1 MATHTEKLF
10 GGALQGGRVPDRAS
24 LQKLADDLLSFAQI
38 EKADRNQNPL
48 QDAVVVEKDC
58 PAGLIGCD
66 AAELSKKT
74 GGLLSCPPLSVA
86 PDPLIVDYKGRLC
99 YAPEDIR
106 REFEGKEL
114 NVDALIDKY
123 SRKLLKYLESG
134 SNLRVAVDVAQRGPK
149 GNPLVL
155 NAYRNSANLVSALT
169 QLFGAAPSDTQLA
182 EVAALLS
189 KFTDKLVP
197 SSGAELVNY
206 IMNAPNNP
214 LNSAGFGG
222 VGANAGIHQ
231 RLTFIIVVGVI
242 ATSND
247 NGKSSRL
254 AKLLNTLG
262 EVLVFGEAGFVGGND
277 AATAALNAVSF
288 LPLSF
293 RQGLGINGAAV
304 ASTSGAVLLY
314 RFVVFSLVVSIGE
327 ILDSAIP
334 ELYCSSITGLRIAFN
349 EMRVK
354 RDAVEQYMKRKVDG
368 ATGSTVEEMKLLEA
382 KKGGDRLYVARIV
395 FFAKVCLARLGY
407 KFTDG
412 FPALLAS
419 DPQNYYEQAI
429 VALSKPLP
437 VAGTARIG
445 AQALV
450 TFSFSVLQAAG
461 FNLISLPG
469 DYKTFFTQAF
479 SYSKSTAFSIPEDP
493 EIFPQQ
499 VASSSPTDKAG
510 LNAALAADSGVLGPG
525 AVGPVCK
532 SYVDGVPVFLG
543 SSISAAGA
551 ASAADVAAKQTLAK
565 ISYNNGSAP
574 DVASII
580 NQLTVQEIRGI
591 LVRNCFPI
599 TEPSEANAR
608 LHYTLFRGKPTDDV
622 FAKAFGVDADPE
634 VFKARGLFAADRDL
648 YVKFLIVMAW
658 VGNAQVTAQFLYG
671 QNLATFVGNL
681 RSFAGEKKVPT
692 GTRLGGGDEIDGGE
706 IDIDSAADFFLS
718 GGSSVIVP
726 AHQMPDGLAKYLDK
740 YDVDRREGKEIRELQ
755 EKLEKRGF
763 GISFIPTGSKC
774 PSYARDS
781 GNTFGAPG
789 HKNWVETKSAWPKC
803 MELMG
808 VQFVTDKGYCY
819 PYGMSCYKE
828 DDVYT
833 TSEKTEGKVANWN
846 VLAEIVQEVQQKRYQ
861 EWLQGELDRINKDA
875 INSGM
880 SEEQKKELAL
890 SFMPAEFKD
899 MPDKASML
907 SLSVISS
914 ELSASVNEFTTSND
928 PAQLARLREILR
940 NGYLQDEWYDSNV
953 SVRNQAI
960 DDKAKELLDQV
971 KVCTDAAEKPGAA
984 VPADCDERKFP
995 DPHDPSKEIRVF
1007 IPKQINKEINEESI
1021 KRGEDPANIVK
1032 WWQEYYANRVVEKQK
1047 KQMELAEKISPF
1059 TLPNNLVYKAQD
1071 IAASKHRQLSEQ
1083 GKFENLLDAALHKKG
1098 EKGYDIVSRYAK

>member
-24 LQKLADDLLSFAQI
+24 LQKIADDLLSFAQVD
-38 EKADRNQNPL
+38 KADRNQNPL

-114 NVDALIDKY
+114 NVDSLIDKY

-155 NAYRNSANLVSALT
+155 NAYRNSANLVAALT
-169 QLFGAAPSDTQLA
+169 TLYNGVAPSNDQLA
-182 EVAALLS
+182 EVSALLS

-206 IMNAPNNP
+206 IMNAPGNP
-214 LNSAGFGG
+214 LDSSTFGG
-222 VGANAGIHQ
+222 AGGIHQ
-231 RLTFIIVVGVI
+231 RLTYLIVVGVI

-293 RQGLGINGAAV
+293 RQGLGIAAAPSSNG
-304 ASTSGAVLLY
+304 SVLLY

-334 ELYCSSITGLRIAFN
+334 ELYCSAITGLRIAFN

-368 ATGSTVEEMKLLEA
+368 VTTGSTGEEMKLLEA

-395 FFAKVCLARLGY
+395 FFSKVCLARLGY
-407 KFTDG
+407 KFADG
-412 FPALLAS
+412 FPALPATDS
-419 DPQNYYEQAI
+419 QNYYEQA
-429 VALSKPLP
+429 VLALSKPLP
-437 VAGTARIG
+437 AAGTARLG
-445 AQALV
+445 MEALV
-450 TFSFSVLQAAG
+450 KFALGVLQATG

-469 DYKTFFTQAF
+469 AYRTFFSQALT
-479 SYSKSTAFSIPEDP
+479 YSKSTAFSVPEDP

-499 VASSSPTDKAG
+499 LASSSPTDKAG
-510 LNAALAADSGVLGPG
+510 LTAALAADSAVLGPG
-525 AVGPVCK
+525 AGPVCK

-543 SSISAAGA
+543 TSISPAGA
-551 ASAADVAAKQTLAK
+551 ADAGVIAVKQGLAK
-565 ISYNNGSAP
+565 AVYNNGSAP
-574 DVASII
+574 DLARVI
-580 NQLTVQEIRGI
+580 NSLSAAEVRGI

-599 TEPSEANAR
+599 TEPSDANVR
-608 LHYTLFRGKPTDDV
+608 LHYTLSRGKPTDDV
-622 FAKAFGVDADPE
+622 FASVFGVVDPE
-634 VFKARGLFAADRDL
+634 VYKARGLLAADRDL

-658 VGNAQVTAQFLYG
+658 VGNAQVAAQLLYG
-671 QNLATFVGNL
+671 QNMGVFAATL
-681 RSFAGEKKVPT
+681 RSFAAEKKVPT
-692 GTRLGGGDEIDGGE
+692 GTRLGGGDEEIDGGE
-706 IDIDSAADFFLS
+706 IDIDAAADFFLS
-718 GGSSVIVP
+718 GGQVIVP

-828 DDVYT
+828 DDVIT
-833 TSEKTEGKVANWN
+833 TTEKTEGKVANWN

-875 INSGM
+875 INANM
-880 SEEQKKELAL
+880 TEEQKKELAM

-914 ELSASVNEFTTSND
+914 ELAASVNEFTTSND

-971 KVCTDAAEKPGAA
+971 KVCTDADTKKDKPLE
-984 VPADCDERKFP
+984 CDEQNFP
-995 DPHDPSKEIRVF
+995 DPHDPSKTIKVF
-1007 IPKQINKEINEESI
+1007 IPKQINKEINEEAL
-1021 KRGEDPANIVK
+1021 KRGEDPAAILK

-1047 KQMELAEKISPF
+1047 KQMEVAEKLSPF
-1059 TLPNNLVYKAQD
+1059 KLPSNLVYKAQD
-1071 IAASKHRQLSEQ
+1071 IEAAKHRQLSEQ
-1083 GKFENLLDAALHKKG
+1083 GKFEHLLDAALHKKG
-1098 EKGYDIVSRYAK
+1098 EKGYDIASRYSK

>member
-10 GGALQGGRVPDRAS
+10 GDALQGGRVPDRAS
-24 LQKLADDLLSFAQI
+24 LQKIADDLLSFAQI
-38 EKADRNQNPL
+38 EKGDRNQNPL

-74 GGLLSCPPLSVA
+74 GGLLNCPPLSVA

-114 NVDALIDKY
+114 NVDSLIDKY

-155 NAYRNSANLVSALT
+155 NAYRNSANLVAALT
-169 QLFGAAPSDTQLA
+169 TLYGNVPTADQLA

-206 IMNAPNNP
+206 IMNAPGNP
-214 LNSAGFGG
+214 LNQAGFGG
-222 VGANAGIHQ
+222 AGIHQ
-231 RLTFIIVVGVI
+231 RLTFLIVVGVI

-262 EVLVFGEAGFVGGND
+262 EVLVFGEAGYVGGND

-293 RQGLGINGAAV
+293 RQGLGINGAAT
-304 ASTSGAVLLY
+304 STNGAVLLY

-368 ATGSTVEEMKLLEA
+368 ASGSTAEEIKLLEA

-407 KFTDG
+407 KFAEG
-412 FPALLAS
+412 FPALLAT
-419 DPQNYYEQAI
+419 DPQNYYEQALL
-429 VALSKPLP
+429 ALNKPLP
-437 VAGTARIG
+437 AAGTARAG
-445 AQALV
+445 MQALV
-450 TFSFSVLQAAG
+450 AFSIGVLQAAG

-469 DYKTFFTQAF
+469 AYRAFFAQAF
-479 SYSKSTAFSIPEDP
+479 TYSKSTAFSIPEDP

-499 VASSSPTDKAG
+499 LASSSPTDKAG
-510 LNAALAADSGVLGPG
+510 LTAALAADSLVLGPG
-525 AVGPVCK
+525 AGPVCK

-543 SSISAAGA
+543 VSINPAGA
-551 ASAADVAAKQTLAK
+551 ASAADVGTKQALAK
-565 ISYNNGSAP
+565 LAYNAGSAP
-574 DVASII
+574 DVASIL
-580 NQLTVQEIRGI
+580 NSLTAAEVRGI

-599 TEPSEANAR
+599 TEPADANAR
-608 LHYTLFRGKPTDDV
+608 LHYTLSRGKPTDDV
-622 FAKAFGVDADPE
+622 FAAAFGAAVDAE
-634 VFKARGLFAADRDL
+634 NFKARGLLAANRDL

-671 QNLATFVGNL
+671 QNIGTFAATLVGFV
-681 RSFAGEKKVPT
+681 GEKKVPT
-692 GTRLGGGDEIDGGE
+692 GTRLGGGDDEIDGGE

-718 GGSSVIVP
+718 GGQVIVP

-828 DDVYT
+828 DDVIT
-833 TSEKTEGKVANWN
+833 TTEKTEGKVANWN
-846 VLAEIVQEVQQKRYQ
+846 VLAEIVQEVQQKRYE

-880 SEEQKKELAL
+880 SEEQKKELAM
-890 SFMPAEFKD
+890 SFLPAEFKD

-914 ELSASVNEFTTSND
+914 ELSASVNEFTNSND

-940 NGYLQDEWYDSNV
+940 NGYLQDEWYDTNV
-953 SVRNQAI
+953 SVRNQGI
-960 DDKAKELLDQV
+960 DDKAKELLEQV
-971 KVCTDAAEKPGAA
+971 KVCTDAAQIPGAA
-984 VPADCDERKFP
+984 KPADCDERTFP
-995 DPHDPSKEIRVF
+995 DPHDPSKQIKVF

-1021 KRGEDPANIVK
+1021 KRGEDPASIVK

-1047 KQMELAEKISPF
+1047 KQMEVAEKISPF
-1059 TLPNNLVYKAQD
+1059 KLPANLVYKAQD
-1071 IAASKHRQLSEQ
+1071 IEASRQKQLSEQ